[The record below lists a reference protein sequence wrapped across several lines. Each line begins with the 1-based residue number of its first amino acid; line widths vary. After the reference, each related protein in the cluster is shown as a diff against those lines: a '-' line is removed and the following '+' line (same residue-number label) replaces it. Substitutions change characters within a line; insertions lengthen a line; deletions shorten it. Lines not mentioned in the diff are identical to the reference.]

1 MKGTR
6 HFSKFTI
13 RASLSIGM
21 RSNKSADY
29 RDCGFRHGE
38 GGDFEET
45 RRSFEEGT

>member
-1 MKGTR
+1 MRPYMTY
-6 HFSKFTI
+6 
-13 RASLSIGM
+13 LPSIGM

-45 RRSFEEGT
+45 RRSFEKGTEMRKM